1 MMYSS
6 ATKFSKIFKALLL
19 KKYALHV
26 KNVLHTAKT
35 NTQRS
40 PNDSQDRLQG
50 PSWVV
55 LIFPTKAPP
64 IGVYHSGRSQ
74 RNHRANHRADFNGF

>member
-1 MMYSS
+1 MLYSS
-6 ATKFSKIFKALLL
+6 ATEFSAIFKALLL

-40 PNDSQDRLQG
+40 PNDSQDRPQSPELGCIGFSYEG
-50 PSWVV
+50 P
-55 LIFPTKAPP
+55 
-64 IGVYHSGRSQ
+64 
-74 RNHRANHRADFNGF
+74 ANRRFSYM